1 MTSLS
6 DIVLK
11 IGDSIKFRHLGIGFV
26 WAWIYCSFETSALYP
41 DRSGVGINADISWL
55 ASAASVALCLF
66 AFGFFF
72 RFRDLSNRKN
82 LPFIAAA
89 LMACGTF
96 ASAMAGDSAAVG
108 VLSGIATG
116 VGSALLIVLWGD
128 ALFRI
133 DAERAEVAIPA
144 ASGVMLACSFVFPYI
159 EGIVAVVG
167 VSALP
172 VFSAVCLVLTY
183 GDASDGS
190 GEGGRSEK
198 QAEACGV
205 RLLSY
210 GSTAVHAGRSKAV
223 GGKKTTGALLRF
235 CLLVCVAY
243 FVIGFFSALGSPE
256 SAFQEAYGFDVST
269 LVGSVSGLCLAV
281 WFIFFSSRI
290 DMTAL
295 FRWLSPLMMIGIA
308 AASFDGVLPETVLS
322 VVISIADA
330 VLQVVVMLYFLG
342 MARRGPFAAAFVV
355 GVSQG
360 FIQAGILL
368 GNLTGAKTG
377 DLIASGACEMWALS
391 LALVCLLSLAM
402 ALAPTGYVASMRI
415 APHGESDM
423 LDGENSNMP
432 LTEEKARE
440 KRVAELSAE
449 KGLSA
454 RESEVLGYLAKG
466 RSQPYIREELVL
478 SKNTVATHVKHIYQ
492 KLGVH
497 SKQELLDLF
506 EG

>member
-41 DRSGVGINADISWL
+41 DRFGVGINADISWL
-55 ASAASVALCLF
+55 ASAASVTLCLF
-66 AFGFFF
+66 AFGLFF
-72 RFRDLSNRKN
+72 RFRDLSNHKN

-96 ASAMAGDSAAVG
+96 ASAMAGDWAAVG

-172 VFSAVCLVLTY
+172 IFSAVCLILTY
-183 GDASDGS
+183 GDASDSS
-190 GEGGRSEK
+190 GECGRSEK
-198 QAEACGV
+198 RAEACGV
-205 RLLSY
+205 RLFSY

-223 GGKKTTGALLRF
+223 GRKKTTGELLRF

-290 DMTAL
+290 DMTVL

-330 VLQVVVMLYFLG
+330 VLQVVVMLHFLG
-342 MARRGPFAAAFVV
+342 MARRGLFAAAFVV

-360 FIQAGILL
+360 FIQLGILL
-368 GNLTGAKTG
+368 GNLTGAKAE
-377 DLIASGACEMWALS
+377 DFILSGVCEMWA
-391 LALVCLLSLAM
+391 LSLAM

-415 APHGESDM
+415 VLYEED
-423 LDGENSNMP
+423 DVRKDENP
-432 LTEEKARE
+432 GALLTEE
-440 KRVAELSAE
+440 RVAELSAE